1 MGNKNRMIENKRF
14 EYRLCSD
21 ELYYFYII
29 DNETGKDY
37 RYLVDNRLLKL
48 LNKLN
53 DENVAF
59 KNSDNI
65 AELETEI
72 MKLKEEN
79 NELKKRLS
87 YAEKV
92 NLDLIDENNRLRLTI
107 IDSSDLN
114 FDINWLKENLNK
126 WNNEE

>member
-37 RYLVDNRLLKL
+37 RYLVDDRLLKL

-59 KNSDNI
+59 KKSDNI

-79 NELKKRLS
+79 KELKKRLS

-92 NLDLIDENNRLRLTI
+92 NLDLIDENHRLRLTI
-107 IDSSDLN
+107 IHSSDLN

-126 WNNEE
+126 WNNKE